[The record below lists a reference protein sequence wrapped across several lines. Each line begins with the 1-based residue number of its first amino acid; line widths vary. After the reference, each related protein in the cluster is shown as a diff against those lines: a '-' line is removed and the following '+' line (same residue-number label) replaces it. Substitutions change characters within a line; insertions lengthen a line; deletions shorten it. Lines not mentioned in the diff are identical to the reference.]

1 VTTYCNYG
9 SGTPVENYSSWSS
22 NVPEYDS
29 AKPNYWVKTVIN
41 YTSGNPDVVIYK
53 DLGITEAT
61 AKANLAV
68 TTAQTA
74 NTNSIEAIS
83 IAESKNKIYYSDGF
97 PSGGTYINGDTLF
110 K

>member
-1 VTTYCNYG
+1 VYCNYG
-9 SGTPVENYSSWSS
+9 SGTPAEGYSGWSS

-29 AKPNYWVKTVIN
+29 TKPNYWVKTTVN
-41 YTSGNPDVVIYK
+41 YTSGNPSVTIYK
-53 DLGITEAT
+53 DLGITEA
-61 AKANLAV
+61 AERANLAV

-83 IAESKNKIYYSDGF
+83 IAGSKNKIYYSDSF
-97 PSGGTYINGDTLF
+97 PTGGTYINGDTLF